1 MSDITSI
8 RHSAAH
14 VMAEA
19 IQKLWPDAQFAY
31 GPDTDDGFYYD
42 VLIPD
47 GTIHEDDLKKIE
59 KTMIKIIKG
68 KHEFVREEVT
78 REEALKVLGD
88 QKFKVL
94 TLENQLKEEK
104 TVTLYRQGDF
114 VDLCIGPHVENTKE
128 IKAFK
133 LNKIAGAYW
142 LGDSANEQLQRVYG
156 FCFETKDELHAHI
169 KMLEEAK
176 KRDHR
181 LLAKQLKLFSWHE
194 EGPGFPFMLP
204 KGQTLFN
211 QLISYNRKK
220 NEERGY
226 VEITTPQMLVE
237 DLWDT
242 SGHNKYFRENM
253 YYSEVDERSFAIKP
267 MNCPGVM
274 LVYNEER
281 RSYRELPL
289 RIAEFGLVHRHELS
303 GVLHGLFRV
312 RAFTQDDAHVFCTK
326 EQLTDEI
333 IDIVDYTIELY
344 KDFGFD
350 EYVIYIAT
358 RPEKAIGEQA
368 AWDEATE
375 ILKKALD
382 TKGLEYKI
390 KEGEGAF
397 YGPKIEFNVKD
408 CIGRQWQLGTVQ
420 VDFFLPERFKVGFI
434 GDDGDTHQPVMIH
447 RAIFGSLERFIGI
460 LIENTM
466 GAFPVWLAPLQA
478 MIIPITDDQNS
489 FGEEV
494 LAKLK
499 AAGLRAEI
507 DTASERMQKKIRAAQ
522 LQKVPYMLVIGAK
535 EAEAGTVAVRLRS
548 GEDLGAMS
556 VDEFIKTAVKMAG
569 QKTPALWPENEGSD

>member
-1 MSDITSI
+1 
-8 RHSAAH
+8 
-14 VMAEA
+14 
-19 IQKLWPDAQFAY
+19 
-31 GPDTDDGFYYD
+31 
-42 VLIPD
+42 
-47 GTIHEDDLKKIE
+47 
-59 KTMIKIIKG
+59 
-68 KHEFVREEVT
+68 
-78 REEALKVLGD
+78 
-88 QKFKVL
+88 
-94 TLENQLKEEK
+94 
-104 TVTLYRQGDF
+104 
-114 VDLCIGPHVENTKE
+114 
-128 IKAFK
+128 
-133 LNKIAGAYW
+133 
-142 LGDSANEQLQRVYG
+142 
-156 FCFETKDELHAHI
+156 
-169 KMLEEAK
+169 
-176 KRDHR
+176 
-181 LLAKQLKLFSWHE
+181 
-194 EGPGFPFMLP
+194 
-204 KGQTLFN
+204 
-211 QLISYNRKK
+211 
-220 NEERGY
+220 
-226 VEITTPQMLVE
+226 MLVE

-253 YYSEVDERSFAIKP
+253 YYSEVDERGFAIKP

-333 IDIVDYTIELY
+333 IDIVDYTVELY

-434 GDDGDTHQPVMIH
+434 GDDGATHQPVMIH

-494 LAKLK
+494 LARLK

-548 GEDLGAMS
+548 GEDLGAMN

-569 QKTPALWPENEGSD
+569 QKTPALWPENEGSE